1 MINEDYDIGVLDR
14 PAGLQA
20 SSHTV
25 RPDAPVLP
33 TLASQCPCELAV
45 NEQGMAMVIFTKM
58 LPEGIE
64 WAEYDADLATLT
76 FVTWSGQIMGLGMK
90 IHLPFRKY
98 LKMGKEIF
106 MVQMTEDGQEI
117 VVMYPADLVVR
128 HIGV

>member
-1 MINEDYDIGVLDR
+1 MGVLDR
-14 PAGLQA
+14 PAGQQA
-20 SSHTV
+20 RAYTM

-45 NEQGMAMVIFTKM
+45 NEHGMAMVIFTKT

-64 WAEYDADLATLT
+64 WAEYDADLALLT
-76 FVTWSGQIMGLGMK
+76 FVTWSGDIMGLGMK

-106 MVQMTEDGQEI
+106 MVQMTKDGQDI

-128 HIGV
+128 HVGF